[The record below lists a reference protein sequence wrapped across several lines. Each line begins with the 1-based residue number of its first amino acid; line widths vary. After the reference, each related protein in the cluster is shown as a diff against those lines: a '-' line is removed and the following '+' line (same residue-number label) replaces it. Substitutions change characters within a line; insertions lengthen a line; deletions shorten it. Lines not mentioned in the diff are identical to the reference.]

1 MLARKGDY
9 GVLAQDEFDAR
20 DGNEGRIR
28 GFTNAP
34 QGLLSPPRVARS
46 GQQNVYYFSPT
57 GDIAGDDGSTEV
69 RWQRRSARLLIA
81 VFVAIR
87 GSAQLLL
94 VEAFLPVVV
103 SLLCRPAMLC

>member
-20 DGNEGRIR
+20 DGICGRTPVNQRIH
-28 GFTNAP
+28 A
-34 QGLLSPPRVARS
+34 GLLSPPRVARS

-69 RWQRRSARLLIA
+69 RWQKRSG
-81 VFVAIR
+81 FDPCSVALR
-87 GSAQLLL
+87 GPSQLLV
-94 VEAFLPVVV
+94 VEAFLPFVV
-103 SLLCRPAMLC
+103 SVLCRSAMLC